1 MDSIHLVKNNMII
14 DNTEEFYAKKGH
26 LFTLM
31 DHKKEY
37 YLGGTRLNHNPI
49 TNPMSDINSKINNYN
64 STPKIT
70 ENHKINAFQKAGE
83 KIIS

>member
-1 MDSIHLVKNNMII
+1 MII

-49 TNPMSDINSKINNYN
+49 TNPMSDINYNKYIERSKINNYN